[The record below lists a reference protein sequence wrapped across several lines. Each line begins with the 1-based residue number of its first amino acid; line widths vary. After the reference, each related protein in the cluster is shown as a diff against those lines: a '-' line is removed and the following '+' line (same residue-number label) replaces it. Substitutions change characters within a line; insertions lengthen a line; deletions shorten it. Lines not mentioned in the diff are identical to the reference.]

1 MSFRRV
7 GWVAAI
13 ALATLLEISCGQ
25 VYRPV
30 VIPTSTT
37 PPNPANFHAVF
48 GISANV
54 PLNPGAALQIDVSGD
69 TDIGQASMGVNPT
82 HAAILPNNGRVFVAN
97 AGASLCAG
105 GTDSVTA
112 FFPAGDSATTNGLGT
127 TTTFTVPNVGTSQAS
142 SITAISEAG
151 NLVTVSLSAPIT
163 TAVVGAQIVISGV
176 AILGANPAA
185 YDGCFPIVS
194 VAGTTIQYVNP
205 SYSGLPA
212 VTGGV
217 ATVPTFCPYLPD
229 FVATTQNTGAYVAN
243 FGAEGDPNCNFAST
257 DSVMALNSSTNTIS
271 NIAYLP
277 AAAHPV
283 AMVETPSGSDLYVLN
298 QGNNTVSDLST
309 FDLSTVATISVAS
322 SPEWGVA
329 RPDSQRVY
337 VVTQGNAS
345 LSVPSQLY
353 TINTATYSVIPQSPQ
368 SVGAAGANFVLY
380 DKSRNRLYVT
390 NPNAGAVYV
399 FDATTDPPTP
409 LGNVAGIPIPA
420 PPISAPILTR
430 CSTYTCTYSAVMPVS
445 VAALPDGSRFY
456 VASYVIG
463 TATCTP
469 TDPCYSPTN
478 PPPPTCPDPT
488 VTAPGCVIPQVTVFD
503 AGSISPKIAGFPL
516 SPPVTLAGG
525 TIYPFALAPAQFCQ
539 PAASSYTP
547 DAARFRMSAVAAAD
561 SSRVYAS
568 ICDGGVIAII
578 NTTTSSIATGG
589 TNTPDTLVTDLL
601 APFSAAPAQSGQE
614 PPPQNP
620 VFLFIGQ

>member
-142 SITAISEAG
+142 SITAVSEAG
-151 NLVTVSLSAPIT
+151 NLVTVSLNAPIT
-163 TAVVGAQIVISGV
+163 TAIVGAQIVIAGV
-176 AILGANPAA
+176 VTPDPTPAA

-194 VAGTTIQYVNP
+194 ASGTTIQYVN
-205 SYSGLPA
+205 SMSGLPA

-257 DSVMALNSSTNTIS
+257 DSVMVLNSSSNTIT
-271 NIAYLP
+271 NLAYLP

-309 FDLSTVATISVAS
+309 FDLSTVATIPVDS

-329 RPDSQRVY
+329 RPDNQRVY
-337 VVTQGNAS
+337 VVTQGSAS

-353 TINTATYSVIPQSPQ
+353 TINTATNAVIPQSPQ

-390 NPNAGAVYV
+390 NPNAAAVYV

-409 LGNVAGIPIPA
+409 VGSPTGIGIPLPSKCSSTTC
-420 PPISAPILTR
+420 SA
-430 CSTYTCTYSAVMPVS
+430 AMPVS

-456 VASYVIG
+456 VASYAI
-463 TATCTP
+463 AT
-469 TDPCYSPTN
+469 SG
-478 PPPPTCPDPT
+478 CPDPT
-488 VTAPGCVIPQVTVFD
+488 LTATGCVIPQVTVFD
-503 AGSISPKIAGFPL
+503 AASLTIKTTIFPL
-516 SPPVTLAGG
+516 LPPVTTSTG
-525 TIYPFALAPAQFCQ
+525 TVSPFALAPATFCA
-539 PAASSYTP
+539 PLTNYNPTV
-547 DAARFRMSAVAAAD
+547 ARFRMSAVAAAD
-561 SSRVYAS
+561 GSRVYAS
-568 ICDGGVIAII
+568 LCDGGAVAVV

-620 VFLFIGQ
+620 VFLLIGQ

>member
-7 GWVAAI
+7 GWVATI
-13 ALATLLEISCGQ
+13 ALATLLEISCGE

-30 VIPTSTT
+30 VIPVNTT
-37 PPNPANFHAVF
+37 PPNSANFHAVF

-82 HAAILPNNGRVFVAN
+82 HAAIFPNNARVFVAN

-127 TTTFTVPNVGTSQAS
+127 TTTFTVPNIGTSQAS

-151 NLVTVSLSAPIT
+151 NLVSVSLNAPIT
-163 TAVVGAQIVISGV
+163 TAIVGAQIVISGV
-176 AILGANPAA
+176 VTPDPTPAA

-194 VAGTTIQYVNP
+194 ASGTTIQYLN
-205 SYSGLPA
+205 SITGLPA
-212 VTGGV
+212 VTGGL

-229 FVATTQNTGAYVAN
+229 YVAATQNTTAYVAN

-257 DSVMALNSSTNTIS
+257 DSVMALNSSTNSIT
-271 NIAYLP
+271 NLVYLP

-283 AMVETPSGSDLYVLN
+283 AMVQTPSGSDLYVLN
-298 QGNNTVSDLST
+298 QGNNTVSDLSP
-309 FDLSTVATISVAS
+309 FDLSTLATIPVAS
-322 SPEWGVA
+322 SPEWAAA

-337 VVTQGNAS
+337 VLTQGNAS
-345 LSVPSQLY
+345 LSSQLY
-353 TINTATYSVIPQSPQ
+353 TINTATNAVIPQSPQ
-368 SVGAAGANFVLY
+368 SVGAAGANFVLF

-409 LGNVAGIPIPA
+409 LGSSTGKIGIPA
-420 PPISAPILTR
+420 PPIPANTPPCR
-430 CSTYTCTYSAVMPVS
+430 DPNDPCRYTQVAPVS

-456 VASYVIG
+456 VASYVTAAPATTVPPVLPPSPCPDSIV
-463 TATCTP
+463 TAT
-469 TDPCYSPTN
+469 
-478 PPPPTCPDPT
+478 
-488 VTAPGCVIPQVTVFD
+488 GCVIPQVTVFD
-503 AGSISPKIAGFPL
+503 AASLTIKTTIFPL
-516 SPPVTLAGG
+516 LPPVTTSTG
-525 TIYPFALAPAQFCQ
+525 TVSQFAVAPAAFCA
-539 PAASSYTP
+539 PATSYTP
-547 DAARFRMSAVAAAD
+547 AVARFRMSAVAAAD
-561 SSRVYAS
+561 GSRVYAS
-568 ICDGGVIAII
+568 LCDGGSVAIV

-620 VFLFIGQ
+620 VFLLIGQ